1 MTLSC
6 EQCVDIVALAI
17 EIQKEIASQFYG
29 QEISS
34 TVENSSASISYR
46 VDDDDEG
53 DVSITRVF
61 VQNQESKKLANLLTD
76 YFNE

>member
-17 EIQKEIASQFYG
+17 EIQKEITSQFYG

-34 TVENSSASISYR
+34 IIENSSASISYR
-46 VDDDDEG
+46 VDDEG

>member
-17 EIQKEIASQFYG
+17 EIQKEITSQFYG
-29 QEISS
+29 QEILS

-46 VDDDDEG
+46 VDDEG

>member
-17 EIQKEIASQFYG
+17 EIQKEITSQFYG

-46 VDDDDEG
+46 VDDEG

>member
-6 EQCVDIVALAI
+6 EQCIDIVALAI
-17 EIQKEIASQFYG
+17 EIQKEITSQAYG

-34 TVENSSASISYR
+34 TVENSSASISYH
-46 VDDDDEG
+46 VDDEG
-53 DVSITRVF
+53 GVSITKVF

>member
-1 MTLSC
+1 MRS
-6 EQCVDIVALAI
+6 IVALAI
-17 EIQKEIASQFYG
+17 EIQKEIASQFYR

-46 VDDDDEG
+46 VDDEG

>member
-17 EIQKEIASQFYG
+17 EIQKEITSQFYG

-34 TVENSSASISYR
+34 TVENSSAI
-46 VDDDDEG
+46 
-53 DVSITRVF
+53 IQT
-61 VQNQESKKLANLLTD
+61 
-76 YFNE
+76 

>member
-17 EIQKEIASQFYG
+17 EIQKEITSQSYG

-46 VDDDDEG
+46 VNDEG